1 MASPQ
6 MLLDTLTANDEAEF
20 KKSPAE
26 FCSSRVQKQGLAFS
40 TTAFGGA
47 VLSGD
52 DAALALVLG
61 EGAELEEPEALLGE
75 PFARTSETYDTISEA
90 FNRACY
96 EELFEWI
103 PKFKEQGGFSTFR
116 FDDFLDARVRA
127 VRPSVR
133 RLMLRATMPLT
144 LGVSWADAVKLVE
157 SEALASVGVSKMGDL
172 VGLYDSFARGQAG
185 GLAGQFSRL
194 TGGGSEAKLQ
204 TALAAL
210 AGGGDGAALLRGVF
224 SSVEQSTALVC
235 NLLGQTAAHEDW
247 DRQLAAEQL
256 VALDG
261 WGPQEQIG
269 TEQLAAMPKLRAFTL
284 ETLRLLP
291 PRDRRGCGCAR
302 LSGSSLRAR
311 CCSPSRSSPTCA
323 PTPTPTR
330 AASTRHASCRGR
342 RPSRVH
348 SHRPASASPGR
359 RRAARAPSWRR
370 PWPRPP
376 SCRCAACL
384 SCGWASSRPSSPPAS
399 PSPPS
404 PRAARCSP
412 RRACTMSSSARTRS
426 CGSEA
431 TPRPWARGRAGPSP
445 RA

>member
-47 VLSGD
+47 VLSGN

-291 PRDRRGCGCAR
+291 PA
-302 LSGSSLRAR
+302 
-311 CCSPSRSSPTCA
+311 
-323 PTPTPTR
+323 
-330 AASTRHASCRGR
+330 
-342 RPSRVH
+342 RPSRLRLRAALGELAPGTLLQPEPFIAH
-348 SHRPASASPGR
+348 LRADTYPDPGR
-359 RRAARAPSWRR
+359 FDPTRFVQGAQAEQGAQP
-370 PWPRPP
+370 PPR
-376 SCRCAACL
+376 L
-384 SCGWASSRPSSPPAS
+384 GF
-399 PSPPS
+399 
-404 PRAARCSP
+404 
-412 RRACTMSSSARTRS
+412 
-426 CGSEA
+426 
-431 TPRPWARGRAGPSP
+431 AGPAQGGAGAELATALAQATFVQMRRMFELRLGKQPPFEPSGFP
-445 RA
+445 LSSIPEGCEVLAEARMYYELKRENKKLRF